1 MWKVKTSLISFL
13 FPCFLAFV
21 LAIVYNS
28 RSLTLVHT
36 CLPVFDWIFTQKTGQ
51 LKECRGNFWS
61 IEINLSHKK
70 IWVLPSPWMWI
81 MNCDPCLWTWFFRK
95 TGQFKECGGN
105 FWSIDINLSHKEIC
119 VFPSPWMW
127 IMNCDPCL
135 WTWFF
140 RHESCISWTIH
151 RMWSTQHKDVLQI
164 CFARL
169 ARIEKC

>member
-1 MWKVKTSLISFL
+1 MLFANLLIANFLEVSSPWFSQLFSWSENSEICWLISL
-13 FPCFLAFV
+13 SIQTWKFV
-21 LAIVYNS
+21 IWAIVYNS

-51 LKECRGNFWS
+51 FKECR
-61 IEINLSHKK
+61 
-70 IWVLPSPWMWI
+70 
-81 MNCDPCLWTWFFRK
+81 
-95 TGQFKECGGN
+95 GN

-169 ARIEKC
+169 ARIEKRYMYTKYGNASHHSRGFKLN

>member
-1 MWKVKTSLISFL
+1 MLKIDHLYYSTCACENNEIHF
-13 FPCFLAFV
+13 

-51 LKECRGNFWS
+51 
-61 IEINLSHKK
+61 
-70 IWVLPSPWMWI
+70 
-81 MNCDPCLWTWFFRK
+81 
-95 TGQFKECGGN
+95 FKECGGN
-105 FWSIDINLSHKEIC
+105 FWSIDINLSHKQIC

-140 RHESCISWTIH
+140 RHESCISWTILTSEPIVDTLGFWEKRGNYH
-151 RMWSTQHKDVLQI
+151 
-164 CFARL
+164 FASL
-169 ARIEKC
+169 KVEIATSLTLLVYKQFSNPSNLSV